1 MCPALCQLQSGSSA
15 SVCMLLLCCNSSR
28 LCYMHLQCCS
38 SWLQHAA
45 QRLCSWQGLIG
56 PATHLCT
63 ADCTRDDE
71 LRVHSCF
78 EHFAAVSA
86 QHPQNGQRRA
96 HTSASTVREWSIRVA
111 QQADCRM
118 SSTLFVPHLVTIC
131 WVLLN
136 KCSTTMQHASCL
148 DAFCFPSEAAHWQP
162 RPLRHLAHLYCHTTK
177 ASPLKHSC
185 CLQVSAD
192 KVPAVIAAELEGQ
205 SSLCAPRLATLFAA
219 LRWSAKVQLS
229 HGDLLRPSM

>member
-1 MCPALCQLQSGSSA
+1 MHKSAGCTAALACAQLCASCRVGVLPLCACCCSAATAAVSGTCTCSAALPGCSMLRSACAAGRVSSA
-15 SVCMLLLCCNSSR
+15 
-28 LCYMHLQCCS
+28 Q
-38 SWLQHAA
+38 
-45 QRLCSWQGLIG
+45 
-56 PATHLCT
+56 ATHLCT
-63 ADCTRDDE
+63 ADRTRDDE

-118 SSTLFVPHLVTIC
+118 SSTLFVPHLATIC

-162 RPLRHLAHLYCHTTK
+162 RPL
-177 ASPLKHSC
+177 
-185 CLQVSAD
+185 
-192 KVPAVIAAELEGQ
+192 
-205 SSLCAPRLATLFAA
+205 
-219 LRWSAKVQLS
+219 
-229 HGDLLRPSM
+229 